1 MRRTMVIVAIGLALA
16 ALALSQVP
24 RMRASQSSGTEQ
36 GVRQVLETHHQAVLS
51 RDIATLERIWGDE
64 YTYTDIN
71 GNFLTKAQRIANIQS
86 GATRVDSLNDEEE
99 VTVRLYGNVA
109 VALSHFGLQGQYSG
123 QGTSGAIRSLHVWV
137 NREGQWQLVAH
148 QATRVAEP

>member
-1 MRRTMVIVAIGLALA
+1 MRRTMVIAAIGLALA

-24 RMRASQSSGTEQ
+24 RMRASQSRGTEQ
-36 GVRQVLETHHQAVLS
+36 AVRQMVQTHREAVLN

-86 GATRVDSLNDEEE
+86 GATRVDTLNDEEE

-123 QGTSGAIRSLHVWV
+123 QGTQGRLRSLHVWV
-137 NREGQWQLVAH
+137 NRAGQWQLVAQ
-148 QATRVAEP
+148 QATRAAEP

>member
-1 MRRTMVIVAIGLALA
+1 MRRIMVIAAIVLALA
-16 ALALSQVP
+16 VLALSQVP

-36 GVRQVLETHHQAVLS
+36 GVRQVLETHHQAVLN

-86 GATRVDSLNDEEE
+86 GATRINTSVLEEDH
-99 VTVRLYGNVA
+99 TVRMYGNVA
-109 VALSHFGLQGQYSG
+109 VVQSYFTLQGQYSG
-123 QGTSGAIRSLHVWV
+123 QGTQGRLRSLHVWV
-137 NREGQWQLVAH
+137 NREGQWQLVAQ
-148 QATRVAEP
+148 QATRAAEP

>member
-1 MRRTMVIVAIGLALA
+1 MRRTMAIAAVVLALA

-24 RMRASQSSGTEQ
+24 RMWASQSRGTEQ
-36 GVRQVLETHHQAVLS
+36 EVRQMVQTHRQAVQE

-64 YTYTDIN
+64 YTYTDVN

-86 GATRVDSLNDEEE
+86 GATRINTSVPEEDH
-99 VTVRLYGNVA
+99 TVHMYGNVA
-109 VALSHFGLQGQYSG
+109 VVQSYFTLQGQYSG

-137 NREGQWQLVAH
+137 KRQGQWQLVAH